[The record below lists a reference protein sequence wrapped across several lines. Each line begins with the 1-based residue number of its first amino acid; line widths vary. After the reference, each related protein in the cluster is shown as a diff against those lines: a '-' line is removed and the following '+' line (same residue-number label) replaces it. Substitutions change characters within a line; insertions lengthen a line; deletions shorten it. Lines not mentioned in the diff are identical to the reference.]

1 LFDEMPERNVVTW
14 NAMIC
19 GLASHGHVEDAL
31 SLFESMK
38 KEGIVIPNGV
48 TFVGVLNACCHAGLI
63 DVGREVFCSM
73 KVVYGIEPKIEHY
86 GCMVD
91 LLGRGG
97 KLLEAEELIKRMPWK
112 PDVVILGSLLAASKN
127 NGNTEVAERVVKEIL
142 NLEPHNHGVHV
153 ALSNMYAEAGQWQE
167 VSRLRKMMKEEKL
180 KKDPG
185 WSLVAT

>member
-1 LFDEMPERNVVTW
+1 
-14 NAMIC
+14 
-19 GLASHGHVEDAL
+19 
-31 SLFESMK
+31 
-38 KEGIVIPNGV
+38 
-48 TFVGVLNACCHAGLI
+48 
-63 DVGREVFCSM
+63 M
-73 KVVYGIEPKIEHY
+73 KVVYGIEPTIEHY